1 MTMKKLEQL
10 LRVTEAHYQREFAM
24 VKDILAKEGSIRRA
38 LAQLDEQKTQA
49 HSDLANGMMMQS
61 MGAEILWQTWAAKTR
76 TTLNIELAQVLARKE
91 TVMDQVRKAFGRRE
105 AVKTMLKAEQKNA
118 AKRKAR
124 RLYES
129 LAGC

>member
-10 LRVTEAHYQREFAM
+10 LSVTEAHYQFEFAM

-61 MGAEILWQTWAAKTR
+61 MGAEILWQTWAANSR

-118 AKRKAR
+118 AKRKTR